1 VNSRSSISRSGRARS
16 RLALGVLLLGIGAA
30 VTAAQLP
37 AEEALFTAQCA
48 LCHQETPAPPGSP
61 NEKAPTRAQL
71 RQFTAEAVLTAL
83 TNGKMQQQ
91 GAALSQTQRV
101 QVSQFATGK
110 LIASTGPAQAVS
122 LCTDNTPMGDPAK
135 GASWNGHGNGAEATR
150 FAKNGGITAADL
162 PRLKLKWAFG
172 YANVGSARTQPAL
185 AGGRLFVAS
194 ENGEVH
200 ALNPRTGCTYWTFK
214 AQAGV
219 RTAPSV
225 AAYNVQ
231 GKRGYAVY
239 FGDAK
244 ANAYGVDADTGKQLW
259 TRRIDDHASAAIT
272 GAPIVHDGR
281 MFVGTQGLGEEGRG
295 ANGGY
300 QCCTF
305 RGSLSALDINTG
317 AVLWKTYTIDAAQPR
332 AKNKAGVQMFG
343 PAGGAIWSAPSIDV
357 KRGLVYAATGNAYAD
372 PPQKMTNAVIAF
384 DQKTGAVR
392 WYHQFTEADQ
402 WAMGCQPTNPDNPG
416 CPAVLGPD
424 YDFSATPLLTRAG
437 NRDLIVLPQK
447 SAIAYAIDPDRNGE
461 LVWSRAFGKG
471 SGLGG
476 QWGGATDG
484 VNFYVGT
491 NDFLAAAQGGMSAI
505 RLTDGAMVW
514 QMPPQSLLCG
524 AKANGCGAGQ
534 GGAVT
539 VVPGAVFS
547 GGNDGGLRA
556 YSTTD
561 GKVLWT
567 FDANRKFD
575 TVNGVAANGA
585 SMDGGGPVIA
595 DGMMFVNAGY
605 GGMVGK
611 PGNVLMAF
619 GLE

>member
-1 VNSRSSISRSGRARS
+1 MLSFAGFAV
-16 RLALGVLLLGIGAA
+16 AA
-30 VTAAQLP
+30 AAPAAQLP
-37 AEEALFTAQCA
+37 QDEALFTAQCA
-48 LCHQETPAPPGSP
+48 LCHQDNPAPAGSP
-61 NEKAPTRAQL
+61 NEKAPTRVQL

-91 GAALSQTQRV
+91 GALLSQSQRV
-101 QVSQFATGK
+101 LVSQFASGK
-110 LIASTGPAQAVS
+110 LIATTGAAQAVT
-122 LCTDNTPMGDPAK
+122 LCTDNAPMGDPAK
-135 GASWNGHGNGAEATR
+135 GASWNGHGNGPEATR
-150 FAKNGGITAADL
+150 FAKSGGITAADL

-225 AAYNVQ
+225 AAYTVQ
-231 GKRGYAVY
+231 GKRGYALY
-239 FGDAK
+239 FGDTK
-244 ANAYGVDADTGKQLW
+244 ANAYGVDADTGKQIW

-281 MFVGTQGLGEEGRG
+281 LFVGVQGLGEEGRG

-300 QCCTF
+300 KCCTF

-317 AVLWKTYTIDAAQPR
+317 ALLWKTYTIDEPKPR
-332 AKNKAGVQMFG
+332 AVNKAGVQMYG

-357 KRGLVYAATGNAYAD
+357 KRGLVYASTGNAYAD

-392 WYHQFTEADQ
+392 WFHQFTEADQ

-424 YDFSATPLLTRAG
+424 YDFSATPILTRVG
-437 NRDLIVLPQK
+437 TRDLLVIPQK

-505 RLTDGAMVW
+505 RLSDGAMVW
-514 QMPPQSLLCG
+514 QTPPQPLLCG
-524 AKANGCGAGQ
+524 VKGNGCGAGQ

-575 TVNGVAANGA
+575 TVNGVAATGA
-585 SMDGGGPVIA
+585 SMDSAGPVIA

-605 GGMVGK
+605 GGLVGK